1 MSSSDEEFKK
11 FLTQY
16 VINWGIETG
25 SSWEFAEEGWESE
38 FEEEKEI
45 KRNPDKSTIE
55 NLISA
60 FYGEEDPIKGVLILQ
75 LYIARQKGRKEI
87 PPRFASNALSYI
99 AEIYNKYKD
108 DKEKLR
114 EAIETFL
121 LALKWSYESKVKSVR
136 NMDDFI
142 IKAVSNVYKRSR

>member
-1 MSSSDEEFKK
+1 MSSDEEFKK
-11 FLTQY
+11 FLTQD

-25 SSWEFAEEGWESE
+25 CSWESAEEGWELE
-38 FEEEKEI
+38 FGEERKR

-75 LYIARQKGRKEI
+75 LYIARQRGRNEI
-87 PPRFASNALSYI
+87 PRRFASKAMSHI
-99 AEIYNKYKD
+99 AEIYKKYRDK
-108 DKEKLR
+108 KEKLR

-121 LALKWSYESKVKSVR
+121 LALKWSYESEVESVQ
-136 NMDDFI
+136 NIDDFV
-142 IKAVSNVYKRSR
+142 KAVSNVHKRFR